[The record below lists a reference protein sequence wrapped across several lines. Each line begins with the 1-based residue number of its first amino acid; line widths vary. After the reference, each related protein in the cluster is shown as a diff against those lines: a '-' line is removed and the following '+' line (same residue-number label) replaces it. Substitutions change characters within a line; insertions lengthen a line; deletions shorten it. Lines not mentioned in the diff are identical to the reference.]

1 LIRLENLAAGAPTLF
16 DGDAIFTKSEK
27 SFGLPGHFWFNLPML
42 RRNLLIFH
50 SAALGDFILTWPLA
64 MALSRLY
71 PQSRTIYV
79 TQRQKGLLA
88 ETVLNVESVDG
99 EQGWHHLYSE
109 QPTLPDTVAK
119 MLAGTRHALTFNAVA
134 GDLWTSNVLAAMS
147 AGALPPDQA
156 ATAAAAPPAAPGAE
170 IEITHLPT
178 KPPAGF
184 AGSHGEFLAASLAGQ
199 PAIQS
204 AFSQLLASIASR
216 GLAPGRLI
224 GDSIVIHPGAGSPVK
239 CWPIDRYIE
248 LVRRLRATGRKVT
261 VALGEVEIENLPPQ
275 AMEDLQRDAEVVR
288 PGSYL
293 ELFNLLRGARGFI
306 GNDAGPSH
314 LAGILGVPTIAIFG
328 PSDPRIWK
336 PIGPAVEV
344 LHEPDLNNLPVD
356 RVLELAVAK
365 L

>member
-1 LIRLENLAAGAPTLF
+1 
-16 DGDAIFTKSEK
+16 
-27 SFGLPGHFWFNLPML
+27 ML

-88 ETVLNVESVDG
+88 ETVLNVESVDA

-109 QPTLPDTVAK
+109 QPTLPDAVAK
-119 MLAGTRHALTFNAVA
+119 ILAGTRHALTFNAEP
-134 GDLWTSNVLAAMS
+134 GDLWTANAVAAMS
-147 AGALPPDQA
+147 AGDTPS
-156 ATAAAAPPAAPGAE
+156 TASAAPPNLAAPASAAALPAAGV
-170 IEITHLPT
+170 EITHLPT

-184 AGSHGEFLAASLAGQ
+184 AGSHGEFLIASLAAQ
-199 PAIQS
+199 PTIQS
-204 AFSQLLASIASR
+204 AFSQLLASITSR

-224 GDSIVIHPGAGSPVK
+224 GDSIVIHPGAGSAAK

-248 LVRRLRATGRKVT
+248 LIRRLRATGRKVT
-261 VALGEVEIENLPPQ
+261 VALGEVEIETLPPQ

-314 LAGILGVPTIAIFG
+314 LAGILGVPTIALFG

-344 LHEPDLNNLPVD
+344 LHEPELNNLPVD